1 MPYGV
6 VYLDGVLVELSVQ
19 FVSGVGLVNDA
30 NSTPALPL
38 LLTDSVC
45 CELLIGKVFLSVGF
59 RAQCT
64 RIAKIDINKRTGN
77 ITAAAVNPAVIES
90 GSDSKVGVGV
100 GIAVSVEGKL
110 DVL

>member
-45 CELLIGKVFLSVGF
+45 CELLKVFLSLRF

-77 ITAAAVNPAVIES
+77 ITAAAVTPAVIES

-100 GIAVSVEGKL
+100 GIAVLVEGKL